1 MKKVVIIGAGPAG
14 LTAAY
19 LLLKNKNIDVTILEE
34 SSYIGGISKT
44 INYNGNRMDI
54 GGHRFFTKNEEVM
67 KLWEEIMPI
76 QNKPAKDDLII
87 DSNKKLPS
95 KGLDPNK
102 NDNVLLIRRRVS
114 RILYDNKFYDYP
126 VSFNYKTIHNLGLI
140 KTIICGFSYVKGALF
155 KRQENNLEDFYINR
169 FGQKLYGMFFAGYTE
184 KVWGRSPKNISAL
197 WGKQRVK
204 GISIKELIKNVFK
217 KSKEI
222 SLIEQF
228 YYPKYGPGA
237 LYEEMAKKI
246 IKMGGK
252 IIFKAKVNKI
262 SIKNNKID
270 YLIYNHEKINADIY
284 ISSMAIKDLIE
295 DIPNPNKEILSLA
308 SNLPYRDFITIGLLV
323 KKLQIKNNTKF
334 KTINNIIPDTWIYVQ
349 DERVKLGR
357 IQVFNNWSPY
367 LVNDEDNIFLGLEYF
382 CNEGDSFWN
391 KKDDDL
397 INIAIEEITK
407 LKIINEEDVIDKTLI
422 RQKKAYPAYF
432 DSYKDIDKIKN
443 YLFKIDNLYCI
454 GRNGQHH
461 YNNMDHSI
469 KTGMIA
475 AKEIIN
481 NQKDDN
487 LLWNVNMEQEYH
499 EVKNDK

>member
-1 MKKVVIIGAGPAG
+1 
-14 LTAAY
+14 
-19 LLLKNKNIDVTILEE
+19 
-34 SSYIGGISKT
+34 
-44 INYNGNRMDI
+44 
-54 GGHRFFTKNEEVM
+54 
-67 KLWEEIMPI
+67 
-76 QNKPAKDDLII
+76 
-87 DSNKKLPS
+87 
-95 KGLDPNK
+95 
-102 NDNVLLIRRRVS
+102 
-114 RILYDNKFYDYP
+114 
-126 VSFNYKTIHNLGLI
+126 
-140 KTIICGFSYVKGALF
+140 
-155 KRQENNLEDFYINR
+155 
-169 FGQKLYGMFFAGYTE
+169 
-184 KVWGRSPKNISAL
+184 
-197 WGKQRVK
+197 
-204 GISIKELIKNVFK
+204 
-217 KSKEI
+217 
-222 SLIEQF
+222 
-228 YYPKYGPGA
+228 
-237 LYEEMAKKI
+237 
-246 IKMGGK
+246 
-252 IIFKAKVNKI
+252 
-262 SIKNNKID
+262 
-270 YLIYNHEKINADIY
+270 
-284 ISSMAIKDLIE
+284 MAIKDLIE